1 MASMMATTTNGGVG
15 SPIVKATPPLLPQAA
30 RSNGRWGSFGI
41 PSFSTPSVTRLLQY
55 RVEGDGGPEDNPKT
69 SEKEVKSLVKKV
81 RKKEILQ
88 ELEKALSSGGEVASA
103 CVTLPRLLD
112 GKDGSQR

>member
-30 RSNGRWGSFGI
+30 RSNGRWGL
-41 PSFSTPSVTRLLQY
+41 PSFSTPAVTRLLQY
-55 RVEGDGGPEDNPKT
+55 AEDKT
-69 SEKEVKSLVKKV
+69 AEKEVKSLVKKL
-81 RKKEILQ
+81 KKKDVLQ
-88 ELEKALSSGGEVASA
+88 DMEKALSSGGEVASA

-112 GKDGSQR
+112 GKDGYQR